1 MWLYLKGDLMCQLCD
16 VQRWAQFVRE
26 VDPDIITGYNIQ
38 NFDLSYLLTRAKHLH
53 VDDFCYLGRV
63 KNIQSVVRNTTLQS
77 KQLGKRENKSI
88 NIDGRVQFDLLLVS
102 HCAIAIQD
110 LCCDCLDSITLL
122 SCSFFTMS
130 SLWGFL
136 CWSSWCELI
145 SLLTSH
151 VLNLDIH
158 KWYSTP
164 MIILYYNSLF
174 CRDFSK
180 CNCEYSDKRQLI
192 SCEVYE
198 CVYCTDLAKTC
209 LYRSKTNTIFF

>member
-1 MWLYLKGDLMCQLCD
+1 MYQLCD

-102 HCAIAIQD
+102 HCTVAMQD
-110 LCCDCLDSITLL
+110 LCCDCFDIALL
-122 SCSFFTMS
+122 SCSVFTMS

-136 CWSSWCELI
+136 C
-145 SLLTSH
+145 
-151 VLNLDIH
+151 
-158 KWYSTP
+158 
-164 MIILYYNSLF
+164 
-174 CRDFSK
+174 
-180 CNCEYSDKRQLI
+180 
-192 SCEVYE
+192 
-198 CVYCTDLAKTC
+198 
-209 LYRSKTNTIFF
+209 